1 MNTKNYKLD
10 KEEKQLLKEVEAG
23 EWKSVKN
30 LRAELSRYQEIARN
44 TLSKVKNINLRVS
57 EKTLHKLRNKAIEE
71 GIPYQTLAS
80 SILHKYVN
88 TV

>member
-1 MNTKNYKLD
+1 MITKNYKLTN
-10 KEEKQLLKEVEAG
+10 EENQLLKEVEAG

-30 LRAELSRYQEIARN
+30 LKSELKRYQEIARN
-44 TLSKVKNINLRVS
+44 TLNKVRNINLRVS
-57 EKTLHKLRNKAIEE
+57 EKTLRKLRNKAVDE

-88 TV
+88 AN

>member
-1 MNTKNYKLD
+1 MNIKNYKLD

-30 LRAELSRYQEIARN
+30 LRVELKRYQEIARN
-44 TLSKVKNINLRVS
+44 TLNKVRNINLRVS
-57 EKTLHKLRNKAIEE
+57 EKTLSKLKNKAIDE

-80 SILHKYVN
+80 SVLHKYVN
-88 TV
+88 A

>member
-1 MNTKNYKLD
+1 MITKDYKLTN
-10 KEEKQLLKEVEAG
+10 EEKQLLKEVESG

-30 LRAELSRYQEIARN
+30 LKSELKRYQEIARN
-44 TLSKVKNINLRVS
+44 TLNKVRNINLRVS
-57 EKTLHKLRNKAIEE
+57 EKTLHKLKNKAVDE

-88 TV
+88 AN